1 MNVRTI
7 VTALVAAAIALVS
20 APTAAQA
27 DNHRAV
33 VNIPVTFQVK
43 NLDRTFFGPSEQ
55 QTCPAD
61 PATRGA
67 TWTIHGHLVA
77 PVDGVHRAH
86 RTVTLYVHGL
96 AADGDTSFAF
106 DAVPGYNFALEEARA
121 GHTSVVIDRVGY
133 GDSTKP
139 SGNDLCTG
147 AEADMVHQVV
157 THLRAGDYGGPSF
170 GRVALAGHSAGGLIA
185 EIEAYTFHDVDEL
198 AVFAYADQG
207 FTPFLGA
214 ALGAHAAAC
223 ATAPNG
229 YAQTFTSLATAW
241 FSPAADPRV
250 VSTVEAR
257 HPADPCGENP
267 GPYIAANPA
276 RLATVTVPVLL
287 VYGADDALFDA
298 SVAPIQA
305 SHFGSTDKTVIVLP
319 GSGHALMLDAAAPLF
334 RATVDNWL
342 DTHGF

>member
-1 MNVRTI
+1 MNLRI
-7 VTALVAAAIALVS
+7 MLTASVAAAVVLVS
-20 APTAAQA
+20 APTAARA

-33 VNIPVTFQVK
+33 VDAPITFQVR
-43 NLDRTFFGPSEQ
+43 NLDRTSLGPIEER
-55 QTCPAD
+55 TCPAD

-77 PVDGVHRAH
+77 PVAGVHRAH

-106 DAVPGYNFALEEARA
+106 DAVPGYDFAVEEARA

-139 SGNDLCTG
+139 DGNDLCTG

-157 THLRAGDYGGPSF
+157 AHLRAGDYGGPSF

-185 EIEAYTFHDVDEL
+185 EIEAYTFRDVDAL

-214 ALGAHAAAC
+214 ALGAHADAC
-223 ATAPNG
+223 ASAPDG
-229 YAQTFTSLATAW
+229 YAPTFTSLASAW
-241 FSPAADPRV
+241 FTPLADPRV
-250 VSTVEAR
+250 VNAVQER

-267 GPYIAANPA
+267 GAYIESDPAELAA
-276 RLATVTVPVLL
+276 VTVPVLL
-287 VYGADDALFDA
+287 VYGADDVLFDA
-298 SVAPIQA
+298 NVAAVQA
-305 SHFGSTDKTVIVLP
+305 SHFASTDKTVAVLP
-319 GSGHALMLDAAAPLF
+319 GSGHALMLDSAATLF
-334 RATVDNWL
+334 RSTVGTWL
-342 DTHGF
+342 GNHGF